1 MAGFGI
7 KEPWNSDYKC
17 LLNKLIIW
25 KFYLL
30 KPSYSFIFVE
40 SLRRRSAHLHFWECG
55 KQVSANF
62 KAKSLGAYTAGC
74 PRQKL
79 RKSVCF
85 VRPSVEVT
93 FSERLIATR
102 TSVKKKKSHLLLLS
116 TMFRKSPIWSRTP
129 AQADTTV
136 IQISICTKKI
146 HYPVWHI
153 LTEISKSSRTKYC
166 YIHLYIY
173 NFKGKKNFW
182 IKLTLTNLALI

>member
-7 KEPWNSDYKC
+7 KELWNSDYKC

-25 KFYLL
+25 KFHVL

-102 TSVKKKKSHLLLLS
+102 TSVKKKKISSSIAKYHVQEIANLES
-116 TMFRKSPIWSRTP
+116 
-129 AQADTTV
+129 DTGASGHYCYTNINLHQKNTV
-136 IQISICTKKI
+136 PSLT
-146 HYPVWHI
+146 Y
-153 LTEISKSSRTKYC
+153 TEISKSSRTKYC

-173 NFKGKKNFW
+173 NFKGKQNFW
-182 IKLTLTNLALI
+182 IKLTLAIK